1 MYRGGYAAVCSFT
14 RDSIRKAQEEEDWI
28 KLIDVKESQQNMTA
42 VDVANKSFQFKR
54 LWRELPNLELSSD
67 KILPRN
73 GDENNQVILP
83 RRLKSLVFKELH
95 VTFRI

>member
-14 RDSIRKAQEEEDWI
+14 RDNIRKAQEEEDWI

-83 RRLKSLVFKELH
+83 RRLKPLVLKNYM
-95 VTFRI
+95 